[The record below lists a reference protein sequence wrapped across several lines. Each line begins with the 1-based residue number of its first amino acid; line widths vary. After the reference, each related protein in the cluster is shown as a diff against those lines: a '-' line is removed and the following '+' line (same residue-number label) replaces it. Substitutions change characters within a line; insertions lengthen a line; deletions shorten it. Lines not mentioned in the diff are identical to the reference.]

1 MRHELREGGVPTA
14 VHFPPQHHVDW
25 FRAHAEIGRGGL
37 SVADAYADRVLS
49 LPLHAE
55 MSVGDVERFV
65 TTLGGAVAG
74 AVASA

>member
-1 MRHELREGGVPTA
+1 VQRELREAGVPTA
-14 VHFPPQHHVDW
+14 VHSPPQHHVDW

-37 SVADAYADRVLS
+37 SVADACADRVLS
-49 LPLHAE
+49 LPLHAK
-55 MSVGDVERFV
+55 MSVGDVERVV